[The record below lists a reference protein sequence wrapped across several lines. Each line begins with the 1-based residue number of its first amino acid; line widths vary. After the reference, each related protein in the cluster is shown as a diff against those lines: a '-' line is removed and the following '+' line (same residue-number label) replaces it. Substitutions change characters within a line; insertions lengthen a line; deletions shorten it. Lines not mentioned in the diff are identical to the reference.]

1 MNYLTPAARR
11 KVRLIY
17 RSKRIAGQF
26 EMIHR
31 ALKQD
36 VDRREVLERVS
47 DARYS
52 VIDLLAQ
59 LLEDEIFD
67 RPREKGKSQEEIVNE
82 MMAMLKEY
90 VG

>member
-11 KVRLIY
+11 KVQLIY
-17 RSKRIAGQF
+17 RSKRIASQF

-31 ALKQD
+31 ALQQD
-36 VDRREVLERVS
+36 ADRKEVLERVS

-59 LLEDEIFD
+59 LLEEEILD
-67 RPREKGKSQEEIVNE
+67 RPHEKGKSKEEIVNE

>member
-1 MNYLTPAARR
+1 MNYLNPAARR
-11 KVRLIY
+11 KVQLIY

-31 ALKQD
+31 ALKHD
-36 VDRREVLERVS
+36 VDRKEVLERVS

-59 LLEDEIFD
+59 LLEEEIFD